1 MSQRRKIK
9 IFLGVVFLL
18 FFVLPFFRAGAVGRS
33 LSFGLSGSDVTAFQ
47 NKLIKQGYLAEGK
60 ATGYFGPLTQA
71 AVKKFQCDQN
81 IICSGAS
88 ATTGYGVAG
97 PRTQASLASVS
108 IIPVQPSKINGTS
121 LTGPAIGKFEISGWM
136 PDWRAASSTKD
147 VLPHLNQITS
157 VMPFSYTVSSEGK
170 ISDSAKFAKEPWTS
184 FIAEA
189 KKQKVRVIPSILW
202 GDGEAMHK
210 ILSNTKKR
218 IALEDE
224 IAALVKRYGFD
235 GIDIDFEAKQS
246 RTINYFSTFLKGLYQ
261 RMGKKW
267 VFCTIE
273 ARMPLE
279 DRYSAGAAI
288 PADATEYAND
298 YTQINKYCDR
308 VEIMAYDQGTI
319 DVRLNAA
326 RTAPYAP
333 VADPGWVENIVTL
346 AAQTISKNKII
357 IGVPTYGYEYRVTPL
372 AGSGYQYKMLWPFNP
387 KYATDIASRLGIAPS
402 RTSANELGFI
412 YNPDSLAAMAAPS
425 ESDFTLTQ
433 ESMPSTTIAQNA
445 GSQVNINQ
453 PFNYVTWSDSQA
465 IADKMALARKLGVRG
480 VAVFNFGGGADP
492 TIWDALK

>member
-1 MSQRRKIK
+1 MNKTKIK
-9 IFLGVVFLL
+9 LFLSLVFLL
-18 FFVLPFFRAGAVGRS
+18 FFVLTFFRAEAASRS
-33 LSFGLSGSDVTAFQ
+33 LSFGLSGSDVETLQ
-47 NKLIKQGYLAEGK
+47 NKLINLGYLAEGK
-60 ATGYFGPLTQA
+60 ATGYFGQLTQA
-71 AVKKFQCDQN
+71 AIKKFQCDQG
-81 IICSGAS
+81 IICSGTG

-97 PRTQASLASVS
+97 PKTQVALTSVS
-108 IIPVQPSKINGTS
+108 VIPVQPGTITGVS
-121 LTGPAIGKFEISGWM
+121 LTGPATGKFEISGWM
-136 PDWRAASSTKD
+136 PDWRPASSTQD
-147 VLPHLNQITS
+147 VLLHLNQITS

-170 ISDSAKFAKEPWTS
+170 IVGSAKFAKEPWTS

-189 KKQKVRVIPSILW
+189 KKQKVRVVPSILW
-202 GDGEAMHK
+202 GDGDAMHK
-210 ILSNTKKR
+210 ILSNTAKR

-246 RTINYFSTFLKGLYQ
+246 WTINYFSTFLKGLYQ

-267 VFCTIE
+267 VYCTIE

-279 DRYSAGAAI
+279 DRYSPGADI

-346 AAQTISKNKII
+346 AAQSISKNKLI
-357 IGVPTYGYEYRVTPL
+357 IGIPTYGYEYRVTPL
-372 AGSGYQYKMLWPFNP
+372 AGSGYQYKMLWAFNP
-387 KYATDIASRLGIAPS
+387 KYATDIADQLGFAPA

-425 ESDFTLTQ
+425 GSDFTLTQ
-433 ESMPSTTIAQNA
+433 ENMPSTTIAQNA
-445 GSQVNINQ
+445 GSQVNTNQ
-453 PFNYVTWSDSQA
+453 PFNYVTWSDANA
-465 IADKMALARKLGVRG
+465 IKDKVALARKLGVRG
-480 VAVFNFGGGADP
+480 VAIFKIDGGADP
-492 TIWDALK
+492 AIWDVLK